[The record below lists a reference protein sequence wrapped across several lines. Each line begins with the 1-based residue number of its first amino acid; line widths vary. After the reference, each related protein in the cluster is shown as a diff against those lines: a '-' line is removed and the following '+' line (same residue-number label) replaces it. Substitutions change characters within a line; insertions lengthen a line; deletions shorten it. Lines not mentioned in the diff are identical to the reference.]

1 MFIVARVLTTRRVD
15 SASPSLGGTL
25 GNSVFVLCSA
35 FVLSTM
41 EGWVAIG
48 LREYALLVAS
58 GLFLICGYLLI
69 VDAFR
74 HGDLATVG
82 PFRYTALVWALF
94 FGLVVWGDIPNAL
107 AIAGIVI
114 VVRSEEHTSELQSLM
129 RISYAV

>member
-1 MFIVARVLTTRRVD
+1 
-15 SASPSLGGTL
+15 
-25 GNSVFVLCSA
+25 
-35 FVLSTM
+35 M
-41 EGWVAIG
+41 EGWVTIG

-94 FGLVVWGDIPNAL
+94 FGLVVWGDIPNSL
-107 AIAGIVI
+107 AIIGIVI
-114 VVRSEEHTSELQSLM
+114 VVGRTSEERRVGHECVSTC
-129 RISYAV
+129 RYRWWPY